1 MRRRKEK
8 KKKEIGKKN
17 KKNNFTGGSLSLS
30 LLGLL
35 FFYFLS
41 YLMDR
46 KSRFSLSLSL
56 SLQAGIIR
64 IYTRHVFLSVSFSV

>member
-46 KSRFSLSLSL
+46 KSRFFSL

>member
-8 KKKEIGKKN
+8 KKKKLEKRIRRI
-17 KKNNFTGGSLSLS
+17 TLRGGLSLS

-46 KSRFSLSLSL
+46 KSRFFSL